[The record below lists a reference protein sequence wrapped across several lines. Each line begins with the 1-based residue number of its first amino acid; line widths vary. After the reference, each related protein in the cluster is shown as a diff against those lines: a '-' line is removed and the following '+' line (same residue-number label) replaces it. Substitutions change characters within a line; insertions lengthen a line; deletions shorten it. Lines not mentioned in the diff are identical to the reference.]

1 METSLHR
8 ALKMLYAVPGAKVE
22 ATLGRY
28 RIDVQT
34 PELLIE
40 IQHASLA
47 SLRGKLSDLLDDHDV
62 LVVKPIV
69 GVRQLCVYDR
79 RGGRLVRRRQ
89 SPNRGEPLDIFDE
102 LVYLRRIFP
111 HARLA
116 VELLMVDVEEDR
128 SPHTRRRRWFNRS
141 KYQVDDQRLVAVGMA
156 HRLSTAADLRGLVES
171 CCQGKRLPE
180 PFDTQQLAG
189 SLDRPRWIAQKV
201 AYCLRHMGAV
211 TALGRRKRGWLYE
224 WCVPAAKAKTNR
236 RKSAA

>member
-8 ALKMLYAVPGAKVE
+8 ELKSLYAVPGAKVE

-47 SLRGKLSDLLDDHDV
+47 SLRGKLRELLGDHDV

-69 GVRQLCVYDR
+69 GRRQLCVYDR

-89 SPNRGEPLDIFDE
+89 SPNRGAPLDIFDE
-102 LVYLRRIFP
+102 LVYLRTIFP

-116 VELLMVDVEEDR
+116 IELLMVDVEEDR

-141 KYQVDDQRLVAVGMA
+141 KYQVDDQRLLEVGAA
-156 HRLSTAADLRGLVES
+156 HRLTTPGDLRALVEEF
-171 CCQGKRLPE
+171 CGGRRLPR
-180 PFDTQQLAG
+180 PFDSGQLAHA
-189 SLDRPRWIAQKV
+189 LDRPRWIAQKV

-211 TALGRRKRGWLYE
+211 TALERRKRGWLYE
-224 WCVPAAKAKTNR
+224 WCVPAAKAKSKG

>member
-8 ALKMLYAVPGAKVE
+8 ELKTLYAVPGAKVE

-47 SLRGKLSDLLDDHDV
+47 SLRGKLTDLLDDYDV

-69 GVRQLCVYDR
+69 GRRQLCVYDR

-89 SPNRGEPLDIFDE
+89 SPSRGEPLDIFDE

-111 HARLA
+111 HARLSI
-116 VELLMVDVEEDR
+116 ELLMVDVEEDR

-141 KYQVDDQRLVAVGMA
+141 KYQIDDQRLLEVGAA
-156 HRLSTAADLRGLVES
+156 HRLATPGDLRAFVES
-171 CCQGKRLPE
+171 FCHGKRLPQ
-180 PFDTQQLAG
+180 PFDSGQLAG
-189 SLDRPRWIAQKV
+189 SLERPRWIAQKV

-211 TALGRRKRGWLYE
+211 NVLGRRKRGWIYQ
-224 WCVPAAKAKTNR
+224 WCVPVEKARAKR
-236 RKSAA
+236 RSSAA

>member
-8 ALKMLYAVPGAKVE
+8 ALKLHYAVPGAKIE

-28 RIDVQT
+28 RIDVQL

-47 SLRGKLSDLLDDHDV
+47 SLRGKLHDLLDEHDV

-89 SPNRGEPLDIFDE
+89 SPSRGQPLDIFDE

-111 HARLA
+111 HPRLA
-116 VELLMVDVEEDR
+116 IELLMVDVEEDR

-141 KYQVDDQRLVAVGMA
+141 KYQVDDQRVLAVGAA
-156 HRLSTAADLRGLVES
+156 HRLATSADLRSFVES
-171 CCQGKRLPE
+171 HCQGKRLPQA
-180 PFDTQQLAG
+180 FDSGELAK
-189 SLDRPRWIAQKV
+189 SLDRPRWIAQKI

-211 TALGRRKRGWLYE
+211 KALERRKRGWIYE
-224 WCVPAAKAKTNR
+224 WSVPVEKPKR
-236 RKSAA
+236 GKRKSAA